1 MKQEQIIPPVADA
14 PILVVDDKPE
24 NLHSFQMI
32 LSREGFEVVTVDS
45 GMKALKYLMN
55 NPVALVLLDVQMPE
69 ISGFETAQMIRQ
81 REDFEELPI
90 IFISATQNTDE
101 LINQGYAVG
110 AFDYLTKPIDP
121 RILVNKVKLF
131 HRLYIQ
137 QKTLE
142 ERNRA
147 ITALNCALENN
158 ETLKEA
164 VESAERAGRAKDEF
178 LASMSH
184 ELRTPLTTVIGNG
197 ELMGDTS
204 LTSYQNELL
213 DSMTISGKSLL
224 YLIND
229 ILDTSK
235 IEAGKFEIDHT
246 KFDLCVLLRELRHIF
261 QKRAEKAGLQ
271 FQIEEQIN
279 THIHCIGDGKR
290 LTQVLVN
297 LLGNAIKFTQQ
308 GAVKLTIAKDH
319 NDKHP
324 GIRFI
329 VEDTGIGIEQKT
341 VDRLFKPF
349 EQADQS
355 ISGRFGGT
363 GLGLYISSNLVT
375 LMEGEL
381 FVESEPGKGS
391 KFYLTLPLEQVEEE
405 GAESAKSLTTNTQPE
420 APQLSGRVLIA
431 DDAPE
436 LQLLIR
442 RMVEVTGVEVIIV
455 SNGQEALDS
464 ALASPY
470 ELILMDMQMPVMDG
484 IEATRRI
491 RDSGNQG
498 AIVALT
504 ANVMEQHRKQFE
516 KAGCNGFLTKPID
529 RALLYDVLS
538 EHCTVIG

>member
-197 ELMGDTS
+197 EVMGDTS

>member
-1 MKQEQIIPPVADA
+1 VNYAQKIV
-14 PILVVDDKPE
+14 
-24 NLHSFQMI
+24 
-32 LSREGFEVVTVDS
+32 LSCCPKIGGNF
-45 GMKALKYLMN
+45 
-55 NPVALVLLDVQMPE
+55 
-69 ISGFETAQMIRQ
+69 IETAQMIRQ